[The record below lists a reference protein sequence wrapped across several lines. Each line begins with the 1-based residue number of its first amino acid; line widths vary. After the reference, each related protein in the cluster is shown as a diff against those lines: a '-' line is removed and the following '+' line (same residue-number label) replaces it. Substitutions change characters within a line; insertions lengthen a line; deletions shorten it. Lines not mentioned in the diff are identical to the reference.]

1 MNELKGDLRKGTKT
15 RNYIAGLSTGY
26 VFMFAN
32 VLVGLWMTPFT
43 LRFLDREQYAIF
55 TMSGDVLMWLALLDL
70 GISAGLRVQA
80 AQLMGRP
87 DPERLNRLASTAFY
101 AQNFVGLAV
110 LLVGSGIS
118 VGFPQFFNV
127 RADLQHDAMMLM
139 VLMVVGAA
147 ASLAM
152 QTFSALLIAKQQI
165 YVDNF
170 IGMLNIILRT
180 VLTVVLLE
188 AGWGLYSLVVA
199 NLAARGIS
207 LGLAVIRTFRL
218 LPGLQIRYRL
228 ASWDTMRSLGHLGIW
243 FSLGSLAGLVI
254 SSLDRL
260 VTAKVVSI
268 DMVTTLTLTGR
279 MYALSGGLL
288 FQITETARP
297 MLGQMIG
304 ANRMSDVL
312 RSYRHLFAISTG
324 AAVVAA
330 ASMWSGNGSFVS
342 RWVGPGNYGGVWL
355 DLALAFN
362 VILNYWVL
370 PNRAI
375 LSANLT
381 VRSQTL
387 SRIAEG
393 TLNLALSII
402 GGRMYGVIGVIA
414 ATGIAGLCTSMW
426 YLPLLTARMFNRP
439 FARFLWEDASPTL
452 ALLGCLA
459 IIAPFVRHLAGQ
471 IGGYPGAAA
480 GVLLTAAAGTV
491 LLWFIVL
498 DKSVRVRIIAIL
510 GQIGLRAK
518 AQLTGAS
525 Q

>member
-1 MNELKGDLRKGTKT
+1 MSDFKGDLRKGTKT
-15 RNYIAGLSTGY
+15 RNYIAGLTTGY

-55 TMSGDVLMWLALLDL
+55 TMSGDVLMWLTLLDL

-87 DPERLNRLASTAFY
+87 DPERLNRLASTAFF

-110 LLVGSGIS
+110 LVVGSGLSI
-118 VGFPQFFNV
+118 GFPRFFNI
-127 RADLQHDAMMLM
+127 RPDLQYDAMMLM

-165 YVDNF
+165 HVDNF
-170 IGMLNIILRT
+170 IGMLNIVIRT

-188 AGWGLYSLVVA
+188 AGWGLYSLVTA
-199 NLAARGIS
+199 NLAAKGIS
-207 LGLAVIRTFRL
+207 LALASVRTFRL
-218 LPGLQIRYRL
+218 LPELQIRYRH
-228 ASWDTMRSLGHLGIW
+228 ASWETMRGLAHLGVW
-243 FSLGSLAGLVI
+243 FSLGSLAGLAI

-260 VTAKVVSI
+260 VTAKVVSV

-279 MYALSGGLL
+279 LYALSGGLL
-288 FQITETARP
+288 YQITETARP

-304 ANRMSDVL
+304 ANRMSDAL

-324 AAVVAA
+324 AAIVAA
-330 ASMWSGNGSFVS
+330 ASMWAGNGSFVS
-342 RWVGPGNYGGVWL
+342 RWVGPANYGGVWL

-387 SRIAEG
+387 VRIVEG
-393 TLNLALSII
+393 AFNLVLSVVLGKI
-402 GGRMYGVIGVIA
+402 YGVLGVIA

-426 YLPLLTARMFNRP
+426 YLPLLTARMFQRP
-439 FARFLWEDASPTL
+439 FARFLWEDASPSL
-452 ALLGCLA
+452 ALLA
-459 IIAPFVRHLAGQ
+459 SMMVIAPAVRHIAMN
-471 IGGYPGAAA
+471 IGGYEGAAA
-480 GVLLTAAAGTV
+480 GVILTGACGGV

-498 DKSVRVRIIAIL
+498 DKPVRARILGIL
-510 GQIGLRAK
+510 GQITQRAR